1 MGTLP
6 VETMKARLQ
15 KLHEHLAAL
24 NVEGESGAG
33 LVKITVNGKFDALR
47 VNIDPSLIKPEAA
60 EKLGNDRRRLSKRQV
75 ENRGDR
81 AGQDTGA
88 ERQPPA
94 TPRSEAILIAAVQDA
109 LERSR
114 RRRVSILLKPA
125 DRGAP

>member
-60 EKLGNDRRRLSKRQV
+60 EKLGNLIVAAFQNAKSKIEATAQAKIQ
-75 ENRGDR
+75 ELNGNLPL
-81 AGQDTGA
+81 
-88 ERQPPA
+88 PP
-94 TPRSEAILIAAVQDA
+94 D
-109 LERSR
+109 
-114 RRRVSILLKPA
+114 LKPS
-125 DRGAP
+125 